1 MDLLLGLLTGGA
13 GGLLGTLGQAVL
25 SWYKRKEDHAHELA
39 IREQDRLDAES
50 DYELSLRQMQ
60 LEAELGMQRVKLEG
74 EQARELAEVEGATAR
89 EVAAQESLQASYE
102 HDKATYGGGFV
113 DTLRGL
119 VRPLVTLANMAI
131 LLTLA
136 VLCYRQLQGELSSEV
151 ARQVITTFLGLA
163 TLTITWWFGGRQVDK
178 MQGHGK

>member
-25 SWYKRKEDHAHELA
+25 SWHKRKGDQAHELA
-39 IREQDRLDAES
+39 MREQDRLDMEV
-50 DYELSLRQMQ
+50 
-60 LEAELGMQRVKLEG
+60 EAKLGLQQIKLEG

-89 EVAAQESLQASYE
+89 EVAAEASLQASYA
-102 HDKATYGGGFV
+102 HDKATYGGGLV

-119 VRPLVTLANMAI
+119 VRPVITLANTLI
-131 LLTLA
+131 LLALA
-136 VLCYRQLQGELSSEV
+136 WLCYQQLQGELSHEV

-178 MQGHGK
+178 MQGPGK